1 MFAAVLDTCVL
12 WPSLQRDLLLSLAA
26 ERTFRPLWS
35 SAILDELMHHE
46 AEKLTRRGWERDDAD
61 AVAARLITRM
71 ALAFDDA
78 TVTGWEAREGS
89 FGLPDPDDEHVV
101 AAAVIGRAEV
111 IITANLKYFP
121 AARLPPGLHA
131 ISPAQLVRDTVRQDL
146 AAASRAAME
155 ICRRSG
161 RHGPPLTPATL
172 LEALESRYAMHDAVS
187 VLRDAPGIRDLLH

>member
-1 MFAAVLDTCVL
+1 MLTAVLDACVL

-26 ERTFRPLWS
+26 ERAFRPLWS
-35 SAILDELMHHE
+35 SAILDELRYHE
-46 AEKLTRRGWERDDAD
+46 AEKLTRHGWERKDAD
-61 AVAARLITRM
+61 AVAAHLIARM
-71 ALAFDDA
+71 SLAFDDA
-78 TVTGWEAREGS
+78 TVTGWEALEGS

-101 AAAVIGRAEV
+101 AAVIGRAEV
-111 IITANLKYFP
+111 IITANLKDFP

-131 ISPAQLVRDTVRQDL
+131 ISPAQFVHDTVRQDL
-146 AAASRAAME
+146 AAASRAVME

-187 VLRDAPGIRDLLH
+187 VLRGARGIRDLLH